1 MLALLLGLV
10 LAGVDLLVG
19 MSRIER
25 LAELPPL
32 AGPAPRVSMVVAA
45 RNEERN
51 VEAAARSLLAQ
62 TYPALEILAV
72 DDRSTDRTGAILDTL
87 AAGESRLTVVHVR
100 ALPSGWLG
108 KNHALS
114 IGAAAAR
121 GEWLLFAD
129 ADVIMA
135 PDAISRAIGYAERRG
150 VDHLTILPDTLMPGL
165 LLKGFVCVGIVI
177 FGMALRPWKARDP
190 KSRHFV
196 GVGAFNLVRG
206 SAYRRAGGH
215 EPIRL
220 RPDDDI
226 KLGKILKQSGAR
238 SDVLTGQGMVSV
250 EWYRTIGETIDGLM
264 KNSFAVV
271 QYRPVLMVAGALFY
285 LIVGLAPLAAAILGA
300 GPVRLLGGL
309 AIAVQLLVHLAAA
322 REAGLPKRAVLFYP
336 IIYVLF
342 AWILLRALV
351 LNLAQG
357 GIVWRG
363 TFYSLEELRKN
374 RV

>member
-10 LAGVDLLVG
+10 LGGVDLLLG
-19 MSRIER
+19 IARIER

-32 AGPAPRVSMVVAA
+32 AGPAPLVSMVVAA

-72 DDRSTDRTGAILDTL
+72 DDRSTDRTGAILEAL
-87 AAGESRLTVVHVR
+87 AARESRLTVVHVR
-100 ALPSGWLG
+100 ELPSGWLG

-114 IGAAAAR
+114 FGAAAAR

-177 FGMALRPWKARDP
+177 FGLALRPWKARDP

-196 GVGAFNLVRG
+196 GVGAFNLVRA

-238 SDVLTGQGMVSV
+238 SDVLTGRGMVSV

-264 KNSFAVV
+264 KNSFSVA
-271 QYRPVLMVAGALFY
+271 QYRPVLMVAGAVFY

-309 AIAVQLLVHLAAA
+309 AVVVQLLVHLAVA
-322 REAGLPKRAVLFYP
+322 REAGLPKASVLFYP

-342 AWILLRALV
+342 AWILLRAMV
-351 LNLAQG
+351 LNTVQG